1 MDGYEDVPVNDEDA
15 LLANQP
21 VSVAI
26 EASGQDFQFY
36 SEGVFTGSCETELD
50 HGVAIVGYGTSEDGM
65 KYWIKKLH
73 L

>member
-36 SEGVFTGSCETELD
+36 SELD

-65 KYWIKKLH
+65 KYWIVKNSWGPE
-73 L
+73 